1 MRVGKKLSKTGSL
14 GNLPEA
20 TQKIYMKNNTTENIE
35 NQKLFEEFSKT
46 LKKNPEIGNL
56 FPDTLKMLQ
65 EIANFPLLI
74 TEKLQLTQKNF
85 DEIFPTVLLEAQETV
100 NLLQA
105 KSIEIFNRFME
116 EIEKQRLGV
125 VAKVEELR
133 KDALNV
139 DDQESVKALDE
150 IQAIIETKE
159 STFLNLA
166 DIFQKLDQI
175 RKAIEKKRQSYPLV
189 KCGLNLE
196 QNLFGMSEKTK
207 EKKFDALDAL
217 TKRDFEGH
225 GFFTQPAGLNLSLAE
240 QNALFAIQKCMSD
253 RNYDAIVFYQKENH
267 RPIYYVPVS
276 EYLANYGVTK
286 RKTARGYN
294 EFSSHEREEA
304 LKALESL
311 EDKKTFLLWQIPVP
325 DEPDKFEVFGFHE
338 RVLTI
343 IRQYGKLSK
352 DELQKLGIDT
362 KKESKAQNLLFIP
375 HRLVFEQIDKYFCL
389 KNADYRKE
397 IKAITG
403 KKNNKYINLFIDKL
417 YEQAAKKQR
426 KNQKLA
432 FEITF
437 DELASQLRMDKEIKE
452 RKWKRIKNYIS
463 ECIEIA
469 KRLEYILECKN
480 EHDQHGKVKFVITL
494 NPKRFYQNR

>member
-1 MRVGKKLSKTGSL
+1 MKVEKKLNNIGSL

-74 TEKLQLTQKNF
+74 TKKLQLTQKNF

-105 KSIEIFNRFME
+105 KSIEIFNRFLE
-116 EIEKQRLGV
+116 EIEKQRLV
-125 VAKVEELR
+125 LVSQIEALR
-133 KDALNV
+133 KEAEKIN
-139 DDQESVKALDE
+139 DQESLKALAE
-150 IQAIIETKE
+150 SNVVIETKE
-159 STFLNLA
+159 STFSNLA

-175 RKAIEKKRQSYPLV
+175 RKDIEKKKQSLALV
-189 KCGLNLE
+189 KCSLNLE
-196 QNLFGMSEKTK
+196 QNLFGMSNQTK
-207 EKKFDALDAL
+207 EKKFDALDAI
-217 TKRDFEGH
+217 TRGDFENH
-225 GFFTQPAGLNLSLAE
+225 GFFTQPAGLNLSLSE
-240 QNALFAIQKCMSD
+240 QNALFAIQKCISD
-253 RNYDAIVFYQKENH
+253 RNYNAVVFYQHEKH
-267 RPIYYVPVS
+267 RPIYYVPVA
-276 EYLANYGVTK
+276 EYLSNYGVTK

-311 EDKKTFLLWQIPVP
+311 EEKKAFLLWQLPVTG
-325 DEPDKFEVFGFHE
+325 EPDNFEVFGFYE

-403 KKNNKYINLFIDKL
+403 KQNNKYINLFIDKL
-417 YEQAAKKQR
+417 YEQAAKKKR
-426 KNQKLA
+426 KNQKLVWD
-432 FEITF
+432 ITKE
-437 DELASQLRMDKEIKE
+437 ELACQLRMDKEIKE
-452 RKWKRIKNYIS
+452 RKWKRIDNYINK
-463 ECIEIA
+463 CIEIA
-469 KRLEYILECKN
+469 KRLEYILECKKDY
-480 EHDQHGKVKFVITL
+480 DQHGKEKLVISL
-494 NPKRFYQNR
+494 NPKRFYQNE